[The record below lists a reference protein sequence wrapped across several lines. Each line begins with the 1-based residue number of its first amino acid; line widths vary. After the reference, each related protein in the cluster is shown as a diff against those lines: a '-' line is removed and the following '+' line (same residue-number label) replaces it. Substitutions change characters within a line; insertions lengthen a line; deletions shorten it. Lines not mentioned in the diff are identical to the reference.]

1 MIEDYR
7 KELTKSMRAQLDD
20 NQDLK
25 DALQQ
30 IKDDKQKMQDTMIN
44 HLRNDIEKDK
54 IGQDQNYIL
63 NMSEQDLDNAGLSL
77 KATREYK
84 SILNDVQ
91 QFKDEYNKAHP
102 QDLIKQQD
110 YNGEITAD
118 DTSKLINEG
127 VEFERHETIKSRDI
141 NQLTI
146 ATDPNFDF
154 DGYVYVNDKKYDIKN
169 QDIKLDTTKK
179 SYDVEIKG
187 TAKLKMIVNINLNF

>member
-77 KATREYK
+77 KATR
-84 SILNDVQ
+84 
-91 QFKDEYNKAHP
+91 
-102 QDLIKQQD
+102 
-110 YNGEITAD
+110 
-118 DTSKLINEG
+118 
-127 VEFERHETIKSRDI
+127 
-141 NQLTI
+141 
-146 ATDPNFDF
+146 
-154 DGYVYVNDKKYDIKN
+154 
-169 QDIKLDTTKK
+169 
-179 SYDVEIKG
+179 
-187 TAKLKMIVNINLNF
+187 NINLYLMMFNSSKMNIIRLIHKTLLSNKIIMVKSRQTIHLS

>member
-1 MIEDYR
+1 
-7 KELTKSMRAQLDD
+7 
-20 NQDLK
+20 
-25 DALQQ
+25 
-30 IKDDKQKMQDTMIN
+30 
-44 HLRNDIEKDK
+44 
-54 IGQDQNYIL
+54 
-63 NMSEQDLDNAGLSL
+63 
-77 KATREYK
+77 
-84 SILNDVQ
+84 VQ

-154 DGYVYVNDKKYDIKN
+154 DGYVYVNDKKYDIK
-169 QDIKLDTTKK
+169 
-179 SYDVEIKG
+179 
-187 TAKLKMIVNINLNF
+187 

>member
-1 MIEDYR
+1 
-7 KELTKSMRAQLDD
+7 
-20 NQDLK
+20 
-25 DALQQ
+25 
-30 IKDDKQKMQDTMIN
+30 MQDTMIN
-44 HLRNDIEKDK
+44 HLRNDIEKTTK
-54 IGQDQNYIL
+54 YL

-84 SILNDVQ
+84 SIHDDFNSSKMNIIRLIH
-91 QFKDEYNKAHP
+91 KTLLSNK
-102 QDLIKQQD
+102 I
-110 YNGEITAD
+110 ITVKSAD

-187 TAKLKMIVNINLNF
+187 TAKLK